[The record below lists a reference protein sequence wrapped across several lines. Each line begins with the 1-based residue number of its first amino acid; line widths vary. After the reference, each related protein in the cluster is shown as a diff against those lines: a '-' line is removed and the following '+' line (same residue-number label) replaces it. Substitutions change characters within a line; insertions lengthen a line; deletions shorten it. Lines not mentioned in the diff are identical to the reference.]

1 MKTKNRYEPQFKTQ
15 VVLSVISEKM
25 SMAEACRKYNLNQQ
39 VVVRWKSEFLEKAQ
53 NIFAA
58 KGQQS
63 REHEQKIEELERMVG
78 KLTMQLE
85 ILKKAS
91 ILLG

>member
-25 SMAEACRKYNLNQQ
+25 SMAEACRRYNLNQQ
-39 VVVRWKSEFLEKAQ
+39 VVTRWKSEFLEKAPQ
-53 NIFAA
+53 IFAA
-58 KGQQS
+58 KGQQN
-63 REHEQKIEELERMVG
+63 REYEQKIEELERMVG

-91 ILLG
+91 ILLN